1 MSTMDQRDM
10 AWQEENH
17 K

>member
-10 AWQEENH
+10 AWQKENH